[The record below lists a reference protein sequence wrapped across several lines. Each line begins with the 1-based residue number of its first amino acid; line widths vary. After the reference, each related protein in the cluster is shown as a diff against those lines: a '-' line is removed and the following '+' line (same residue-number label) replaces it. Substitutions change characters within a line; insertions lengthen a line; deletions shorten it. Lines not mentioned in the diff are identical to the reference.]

1 MCSQCLIVM
10 LVLHSQQAHVKWCI
24 AYFMGMCRGVCLCVY
39 EYVSMCVCVC
49 VCVRVCACVVVG
61 GRWGGRHTR
70 HVLLQFPLLCCHN
83 LSLFSWLSLY
93 APLSLSLSLSLS
105 AFSLSSHSLSLSL
118 SQIGRASC
126 RARV

>member
-49 VCVRVCACVVVG
+49 VCVRVCACVCVCVS
-61 GRWGGRHTR
+61 
-70 HVLLQFPLLCCHN
+70 VC
-83 LSLFSWLSLY
+83 LSL
-93 APLSLSLSLSLS
+93 PVSLSLTVCLLSVVFVCPLLYIPPLPCEIS
-105 AFSLSSHSLSLSL
+105 
-118 SQIGRASC
+118 
-126 RARV
+126 V